1 MSSAQFVQT
10 VFLCPE
16 RPLALPNSPP
26 PRMFR
31 GFRVRLDAAVQVE
44 RTLLT
49 VAPSQPPR
57 DPPGALEQT
66 LVQLPVSPNSLEQ
79 MLKAVDDVFLL
90 VGLLMYLFL
99 MQL

>member
-1 MSSAQFVQT
+1 
-10 VFLCPE
+10 
-16 RPLALPNSPP
+16 
-26 PRMFR
+26 MFR
-31 GFRVRLDAAVQVE
+31 GFRVHLDAAVQVE

-49 VAPSQPPR
+49 VAASQLPR

-79 MLKAVDDVFLL
+79 MLKAIDDVFLL